1 MPCSGTTRSG
11 IQRTELNRPKQG
23 CFAALLMHFT
33 PTDVIAR
40 PLGRGDPC
48 GSEKGRSL
56 WIAASAYGL
65 LAMTRWWADAAG
77 FPAVHRRSVPPRSA
91 TAPRGEKLRT
101 TPLWDAVILGR
112 RMRRDAVFPD
122 ASLLVIYP
130 PRSTHSGR
138 RRPFRRRSAHH

>member
-48 GSEKGRSL
+48 GSAKGRSP

-91 TAPRGEKLRT
+91 TAQRGEKLRT
-101 TPLWDAVILGR
+101 TLVVELLRLQILHFVQDDVKGKV
-112 RMRRDAVFPD
+112 A
-122 ASLLVIYP
+122 LY
-130 PRSTHSGR
+130 RSGQKNR
-138 RRPFRRRSAHH
+138 QVRL